1 MLMQTLVRPMGPLRL
16 ASFSLLICAAA
27 ASPSSNSM
35 DVGAGAFSPDGSLF
49 QLQYATRAA
58 ERGGLAVGVE
68 AQGAVVLTVERDTS
82 KRAATTKVGWLF
94 RLETLFVGSLVVF
107 GMLAAIGGL
116 LWP

>member
-1 MLMQTLVRPMGPLRL
+1 M
-16 ASFSLLICAAA
+16 
-27 ASPSSNSM
+27 
-35 DVGAGAFSPDGSLF
+35 DGS
-49 QLQYATRAA
+49 
-58 ERGGLAVGVE
+58 
-68 AQGAVVLTVERDTS
+68 QGAVVLTVERDTS